1 MREVLKIH
9 TDKFFRDEKI
19 EDLINYKNQQ
29 DIFLWGILIGL
40 VLLVYAIFL

>member
-1 MREVLKIH
+1 MREVLKIR
-9 TDKFFRDEKI
+9 TDKFFRDERV

-40 VLLVYAIFL
+40 ILLVYAIFL

>member
-1 MREVLKIH
+1 MREVLKIR
-9 TDKFFRDEKI
+9 TDTFFRDERI

-40 VLLVYAIFL
+40 ILLVYAIFL